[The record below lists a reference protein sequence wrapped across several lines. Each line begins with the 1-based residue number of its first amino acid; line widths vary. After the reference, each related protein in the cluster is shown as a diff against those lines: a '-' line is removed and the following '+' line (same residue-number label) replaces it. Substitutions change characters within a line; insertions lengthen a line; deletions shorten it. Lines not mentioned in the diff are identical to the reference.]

1 MNITTTIYTLECYHN
16 GEAVDFQR
24 GLKVKGGIGHH
35 YYEEFDTIEDAR
47 DALKKI
53 KEDFFMRDN
62 GEYDHF
68 RDEHGE
74 EVADKALAEFVAIG
88 TLDDDSNYY
97 GIRSWE
103 TFSISTYEAAEILA
117 NSENAMFTDLCAAL
131 DRLEV
136 KVDPVDYT
144 DITDD
149 EDPMAAAIDENY
161 DRLGDKLDN
170 ARRFLEVI

>member
-47 DALKKI
+47 DALKKL
-53 KEDFFMRDN
+53 KEDFFVRDN
-62 GEYDHF
+62 GEYD
-68 RDEHGE
+68 RICDEYGE
-74 EVADKALAEFVAIG
+74 EAADKALAEFVTNG

-97 GIRSWE
+97 GIRAWE
-103 TFSISTYEAAEILA
+103 TFSISPYEAAEILA
-117 NSENAMFTDLCAAL
+117 NSEHAMFTDLCAAL
-131 DRLEV
+131 DRLNVE
-136 KVDPVDYT
+136 VDPVDYT

-149 EDPMAAAIDENY
+149 EDPKAAAIDENFE
-161 DRLGDKLDN
+161 RLGGKLDN
-170 ARRFLEVI
+170 ARRFVEVM